1 MQIGNRIFPYPVV
14 NRNEELSDFING
26 ACYKLAFGEPEN
38 LIISDRHYLT
48 LKDVHIELVDDT
60 LREFVQNGYMEAT
73 LVVESPESVF
83 RKTYS
88 IGLTPIT
95 IKVPLIVLSGK
106 VTISSYLYATK
117 DIFEYKS
124 INFNEDYSNI
134 EFELN
139 KFDIVGIDDGF
150 SFNIEHNDLA
160 DNVSESIFEII
171 RGENSQKYIQY
182 NTDEGDSKIYI
193 YLPKEKFEQYSQV
206 KTSRPFMYIFM
217 GLIVVPVLVDIF
229 NRLKNEFRFCEDII
243 DINESY
249 PWFKSVAR
257 SYKSIENMNLSV
269 STFMNSNTL
278 EFAQKIFNNMNVQA
292 IEDAYNMIINE
303 IEGEQDGEN

>member
-38 LIISDRHYLT
+38 PIVSNRHYLT

-60 LREFVQNGYMEAT
+60 LREFVQNGYMEAI

-124 INFNEDYSNI
+124 INFNEDFSNI

-303 IEGEQDGEN
+303 IEGGQDGEN

>member
-38 LIISDRHYLT
+38 PIISDRHYLT

-124 INFNEDYSNI
+124 INFNEDFSNI

-139 KFDIVGIDDGF
+139 KFDIVGI
-150 SFNIEHNDLA
+150 
-160 DNVSESIFEII
+160 
-171 RGENSQKYIQY
+171 
-182 NTDEGDSKIYI
+182 DEGDSKIYI

>member
-38 LIISDRHYLT
+38 PIISDRHYLT

-95 IKVPLIVLSGK
+95 IKVPLILLSGK

-124 INFNEDYSNI
+124 INFNEDFSNI

-249 PWFKSVAR
+249 PWFKSVAQ

-292 IEDAYNMIINE
+292 IEDAYNMIIKE

>member
-26 ACYKLAFGEPEN
+26 ACYKLAFGELEN
-38 LIISDRHYLT
+38 PIISDRHYLT

-95 IKVPLIVLSGK
+95 IKVPLILLSGK

-124 INFNEDYSNI
+124 INFNEDFSNI

-292 IEDAYNMIINE
+292 IEDAYNMIIKE

>member
-26 ACYKLAFGEPEN
+26 ACYKLTFGEPEN
-38 LIISDRHYLT
+38 PIVSDRHYLT
-48 LKDVHIELVDDT
+48 LQDVYIELVDDT
-60 LREFVQNGYMEAT
+60 LREFVQNGYLKAI

-88 IGLTPIT
+88 LGLTPTT
-95 IKVPLIVLSGK
+95 IKIPLLALSGK

-117 DIFEYKS
+117 DILEYKS
-124 INFNEDYSNI
+124 INFNEDFSDI

-229 NRLKNEFRFCEDII
+229 NRLKNEFESCEDII
-243 DINESY
+243 DINASY

-257 SYKSIENMNLSV
+257 SYKSIENTDLSV
-269 STFMNSNTL
+269 SAFMNSNTL
-278 EFAQKIFNNMNVQA
+278 EFAQKIFNNMNIKA
-292 IEDAYNMIINE
+292 IEDAYNMIINQA
-303 IEGEQDGEN
+303 EGEEDGEN

>member
-38 LIISDRHYLT
+38 PIISDRHYLT

-124 INFNEDYSNI
+124 INFNEDFSNI

-160 DNVSESIFEII
+160 DNVSESIFKII

>member
-38 LIISDRHYLT
+38 PIISDRHYLT

-124 INFNEDYSNI
+124 INFNEDFSNI

-257 SYKSIENMNLSV
+257 LYKSIENMNLSV

>member
-38 LIISDRHYLT
+38 PIISDRHYLT

-124 INFNEDYSNI
+124 INFNEDFSNI

-292 IEDAYNMIINE
+292 IEDAYNMIIKE

>member
-38 LIISDRHYLT
+38 PIISNRHYLT

-124 INFNEDYSNI
+124 INFNEDFSNI

>member
-38 LIISDRHYLT
+38 PIISDRHYLT

-95 IKVPLIVLSGK
+95 IKVPLIVLSGT

>member
-1 MQIGNRIFPYPVV
+1 MGTYH
-14 NRNEELSDFING
+14 FING

-38 LIISDRHYLT
+38 PIISDRHYLT

>member
-1 MQIGNRIFPYPVV
+1 MV
-14 NRNEELSDFING
+14 
-26 ACYKLAFGEPEN
+26 
-38 LIISDRHYLT
+38 
-48 LKDVHIELVDDT
+48 VDDT
-60 LREFVQNGYMEAT
+60 LREFVQNGYLNAI

-88 IGLTPIT
+88 LGLTPTT
-95 IKVPLIVLSGK
+95 IKIPLLALSGK

-117 DIFEYKS
+117 DILEYKS
-124 INFNEDYSNI
+124 INFNEDFSDI

-193 YLPKEKFEQYSQV
+193 YLPKDKFEQYSQV

-229 NRLKNEFRFCEDII
+229 NRLKNEFEFCEDII

-292 IEDAYNMIINE
+292 IEDAYNMIINQT
-303 IEGEQDGEN
+303 EGEQDGEN

>member
-26 ACYKLAFGEPEN
+26 ACYKLAFSEPEN
-38 LIISDRHYLT
+38 PIISDRHYLT

-95 IKVPLIVLSGK
+95 IKVPLILLSGK

-124 INFNEDYSNI
+124 INFNEDFSNI

-193 YLPKEKFEQYSQV
+193 YLPKEKFEQYSHV

-292 IEDAYNMIINE
+292 IEDAYNMIIKE

>member
-38 LIISDRHYLT
+38 PIISNRHYLT

-278 EFAQKIFNNMNVQA
+278 EFAQEIFNNMNVQA

>member
-38 LIISDRHYLT
+38 PIISDRHYLT

-124 INFNEDYSNI
+124 INFNEDFSNI

-139 KFDIVGIDDGF
+139 KFDIVGVDDGF

-193 YLPKEKFEQYSQV
+193 YLVSFFYQIFYFYFLIYCYFLYKKW
-206 KTSRPFMYIFM
+206 RP
-217 GLIVVPVLVDIF
+217 
-229 NRLKNEFRFCEDII
+229 RLD
-243 DINESY
+243 
-249 PWFKSVAR
+249 
-257 SYKSIENMNLSV
+257 
-269 STFMNSNTL
+269 SN
-278 EFAQKIFNNMNVQA
+278 QRPS
-292 IEDAYNMIINE
+292 D
-303 IEGEQDGEN
+303 

>member
-38 LIISDRHYLT
+38 PIISDRHYLT
-48 LKDVHIELVDDT
+48 LKDVSIELVDDT
-60 LREFVQNGYMEAT
+60 LREFVQNGYLNAI

-83 RKTYS
+83 RKIYS
-88 IGLTPIT
+88 LGLKPTT
-95 IKVPLIVLSGK
+95 IKIPLLALSGK

-117 DIFEYKS
+117 DILEYKS
-124 INFNEDYSNI
+124 INFNEDFSDI

-160 DNVSESIFEII
+160 DNVFESIFEII

-193 YLPKEKFEQYSQV
+193 YLPKDKFEQYSQV

-229 NRLKNEFRFCEDII
+229 NRLKNEFEFCEDII

-292 IEDAYNMIINE
+292 IEDAYNMIINQT
-303 IEGEQDGEN
+303 EGEQDGEN

>member
-38 LIISDRHYLT
+38 PIISDRHYLT

-278 EFAQKIFNNMNVQA
+278 EFAQEIFNNMNVQA

>member
-38 LIISDRHYLT
+38 PIISDRHYLT

-124 INFNEDYSNI
+124 INFNEDFSNI

-243 DINESY
+243 AINESY

>member
-38 LIISDRHYLT
+38 PIISDRHYLT

-124 INFNEDYSNI
+124 INFNEDFSNI

-278 EFAQKIFNNMNVQA
+278 EFAQEIFNNMNVQA

>member
-38 LIISDRHYLT
+38 PIISDRHYLT

-95 IKVPLIVLSGK
+95 IKVPLILLSGK

-124 INFNEDYSNI
+124 INFNEDFSNI

-292 IEDAYNMIINE
+292 IEDAYNMIIKE

>member
-38 LIISDRHYLT
+38 PIISDRHYLT

-60 LREFVQNGYMEAT
+60 LREFVQNGCMEAT

-124 INFNEDYSNI
+124 INFNEDFSNI

>member
-38 LIISDRHYLT
+38 PIISDRHYLT

-60 LREFVQNGYMEAT
+60 LREFVQNGYMEAI

-124 INFNEDYSNI
+124 INFNEDFSNI

-150 SFNIEHNDLA
+150 SFNIEHNNLA

-249 PWFKSVAR
+249 PWFKSVAQ

>member
-38 LIISDRHYLT
+38 PIISDRHYLT

-60 LREFVQNGYMEAT
+60 LREFVQNEYMEAI

-124 INFNEDYSNI
+124 INFNEDFSNI

-303 IEGEQDGEN
+303 IEGGQDGEN

>member
-38 LIISDRHYLT
+38 PIVSNRHYLT

-60 LREFVQNGYMEAT
+60 LREFVQNGYMEAI

-124 INFNEDYSNI
+124 INFNEDFSNI

-229 NRLKNEFRFCEDII
+229 NRLKNEFRFCKDII

-303 IEGEQDGEN
+303 IEGGQDGEN

>member
-14 NRNEELSDFING
+14 NRNEELSHFING

-38 LIISDRHYLT
+38 PIISDRHYLT

-124 INFNEDYSNI
+124 INFNEDFSNI

>member
-38 LIISDRHYLT
+38 PIISDRHYLT

-95 IKVPLIVLSGK
+95 IKVPLILLSGK

-124 INFNEDYSNI
+124 INFNEDFSNI

-160 DNVSESIFEII
+160 DNVSEYIFEII

-292 IEDAYNMIINE
+292 IEDAYNMIIKE

>member
-38 LIISDRHYLT
+38 PIISDLHYLT

-124 INFNEDYSNI
+124 INFNEDFSNI

>member
-38 LIISDRHYLT
+38 PIISDRHYLT
-48 LKDVHIELVDDT
+48 LKDVSIELVDDT
-60 LREFVQNGYMEAT
+60 LREFVQNGNLKAI

-88 IGLTPIT
+88 LGLMPTT
-95 IKVPLIVLSGK
+95 IKIPLPALSGK

-117 DIFEYKS
+117 DILEYKS
-124 INFNEDYSNI
+124 INFNEDFSDI

-171 RGENSQKYIQY
+171 RGEKGQKYIQY

-229 NRLKNEFRFCEDII
+229 NRLKNEFKSCEDII

-278 EFAQKIFNNMNVQA
+278 EFTQKIFNNMNVQA
-292 IEDAYNMIINE
+292 IEDAYNMIINQT
-303 IEGEQDGEN
+303 EGEQDGEN

>member
-38 LIISDRHYLT
+38 PIISDRHYLT

-83 RKTYS
+83 RKTYF

>member
-38 LIISDRHYLT
+38 PIISDRHYLT
-48 LKDVHIELVDDT
+48 LKDVHIELVDET

-124 INFNEDYSNI
+124 INFNEDFSNI

>member
-14 NRNEELSDFING
+14 NRNEELSDFVNG

-38 LIISDRHYLT
+38 PIISDRHYLT

-60 LREFVQNGYMEAT
+60 LREFVQNGYMQAT

-124 INFNEDYSNI
+124 INFNEDFSNI

-229 NRLKNEFRFCEDII
+229 KRLKNEFRFCEDII